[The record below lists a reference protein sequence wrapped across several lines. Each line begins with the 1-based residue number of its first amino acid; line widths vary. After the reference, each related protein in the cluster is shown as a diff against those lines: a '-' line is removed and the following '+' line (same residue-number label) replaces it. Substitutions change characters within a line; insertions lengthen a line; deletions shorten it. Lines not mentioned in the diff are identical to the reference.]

1 MEAFAVSSSKSVRSV
16 LSLLLKSYEQP
27 SSAYI
32 STCWPGHKSGLS
44 AAGRNMQSIRAVILQ
59 LSSPTKSSNKTQTDV
74 YNVPVSMQYH
84 FSQSVSVK
92 LRPGGWRSAELFLIT
107 IEYGAW
113 SNGRAVDGGAPLLAS
128 MIFLG
133 FHAH

>member
-1 MEAFAVSSSKSVRSV
+1 
-16 LSLLLKSYEQP
+16 
-27 SSAYI
+27 
-32 STCWPGHKSGLS
+32 
-44 AAGRNMQSIRAVILQ
+44 MQSIRAVILQ

-92 LRPGGWRSAELFLIT
+92 LRPRGWRSAELFFIT
-107 IEYGAW
+107 IEYAAS

-128 MIFLG
+128 MTIFLG